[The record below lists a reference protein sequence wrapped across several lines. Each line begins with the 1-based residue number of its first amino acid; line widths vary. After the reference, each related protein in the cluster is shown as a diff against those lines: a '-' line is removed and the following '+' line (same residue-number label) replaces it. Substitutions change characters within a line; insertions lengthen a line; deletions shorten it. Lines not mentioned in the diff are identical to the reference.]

1 MECPVISTYTDYIFP
16 VEYFHELALHLTD
29 KGALLRTGQL
39 IKDLTAWRK
48 NEETVRKAN

>member
-1 MECPVISTYTDYIFP
+1 
-16 VEYFHELALHLTD
+16 LHLTD

-48 NEETVRKAN
+48 NEETVRKVN